1 MKNENMMRFLIV
13 TALVVLAYIPTF
25 DWMLGRWG
33 AADTYYSHGY
43 LVPFVSLFIVWLRR
57 NALAAIALKP
67 SRAGWPVL
75 ILGILI
81 FLVSA
86 LWRVYFSSGFS
97 MLLVICGLILIFF
110 GTKHLRSLWFP
121 ISFLLFMIPL
131 PMVAIANISFKLK
144 ILASQVSA
152 AIVNMLGVPAVREGS
167 VIKTMHSYVIVEDPC
182 SGIRSLI
189 ALIALGALMAY
200 FSRMSHAK
208 KMILFLTSIPL
219 AIVTNI
225 IRIVAVTLASE
236 MYGAPFATGAF
247 HDFMG
252 MMVFVLAFLGL
263 LMVSHLLD

>member
-1 MKNENMMRFLIV
+1 MKNENMIRFLV
-13 TALVVLAYIPTF
+13 VAGLVILAYIPTF

-33 AADTYYSHGY
+33 AVDTYYSHGY
-43 LVPFVSLFIVWLRR
+43 LVPFVSLFVAWLKR
-57 NALAAIALKP
+57 AQLAALPVKP
-67 SRAGWPVL
+67 SRWGWLVL
-75 ILGILI
+75 GAGILV

-97 MLLVICGLILIFF
+97 FLAVVCGLILLFW
-110 GTKHLRSLWFP
+110 GTKHLRTLWFP
-121 ISFLLFMIPL
+121 ITFLLFMIPL

-144 ILASQVSA
+144 MFAAQVSA
-152 AIVNMLGVPAVREGS
+152 VIVNMMGVAAVREGS

-200 FSRMSHAK
+200 FSRMSRTK
-208 KMILFLTSIPL
+208 KIILFLASIPL
-219 AIVTNI
+219 AVITNI

-236 MYGAPFATGAF
+236 IYGAPFATGAF

-252 MMVFVLAFLGL
+252 IMVFVLAFLGL
-263 LMVSHLLD
+263 WAVSSLLD